1 MATSDCAARAVRCPG
16 RPGLPRTGRAG
27 FTLIELLT
35 VLVILSILMAFLVPR
50 LAGAGDAA
58 KEKLTRAYLV
68 QLEAAASEYELEF
81 GDYPPSQYQEAWG
94 AAPNLTNLGAET
106 FLAALFSDQWD
117 APNLSEDRLIN
128 MDGDA
133 ARKNI
138 TALGTRD
145 LFEFSDEWGNPIAYI
160 HRRDYGRSDTYLSY
174 DNETGELLE
183 SAVRSLDN
191 PVTKGPYKRRSFQLI
206 SAGLDGRFG
215 TPDDICNFERVG
227 D

>member
-1 MATSDCAARAVRCPG
+1 MGTRG
-16 RPGLPRTGRAG
+16 GQAG

-58 KEKLTRAYLV
+58 KQKLTRAYLV

-81 GDYPPSQYQEAWG
+81 GDYPPSQFEAVWG
-94 AAPNLTNLGAET
+94 QAPNLTNMGAET

-117 APNLSEDRLIN
+117 PPNLAEDKLIN

-133 ARKNI
+133 ARKTI
-138 TALGTRD
+138 TGLGTRD
-145 LFEFSDEWGNPIAYI
+145 LFEFSDEWGNPIAYF

-183 SAVRSLDN
+183 SSVRSLDN
-191 PVTKGPYKRRSFQLI
+191 PLTRGPYKRRSFQLI
-206 SAGLDGRFG
+206 SPGLDGRFG
-215 TPDDICNFERVG
+215 TPDDICNFER
-227 D
+227 DQE

>member
-1 MATSDCAARAVRCPG
+1 MAKKMKARFSTLCPKCG
-16 RPGLPRTGRAG
+16 EGIEAG
-27 FTLIELLT
+27 KDITRRDGQW
-35 VLVILSILMAFLVPR
+35 VHLSCPSSIVKQ
-50 LAGAGDAA
+50 DAP
-58 KEKLTRAYLV
+58 
-68 QLEAAASEYELEF
+68 SEF
-81 GDYPPSQYQEAWG
+81 KPSQYQEAWG